1 MARFAV
7 GDTVRVSMPKG
18 PNKRGVVG
26 VSVLFSTY
34 AEARFDGAIGTVVEI
49 DPRSTLGLP
58 QYLVNFRGHK
68 NRVAIPWQSQWF
80 RGEWLVPAP
89 APAQEVRA
97 QPDAAGAQ
105 PATPAGG
112 AAEAASGAGQT
123 TTRGSS

>member
-34 AEARFDGAIGTVVEI
+34 AEARFDGAVGTVVEI

-89 APAQEVRA
+89 AQAQA
-97 QPDAAGAQ
+97 QPDPAAGAQ
-105 PATPAGG
+105 AGTPAGG
-112 AAEAASGAGQT
+112 TAEAATGAGQT

>member
-34 AEARFDGAIGTVVEI
+34 AEARFDGAVGTVVEI

-89 APAQEVRA
+89 APAQAQA
-97 QPDAAGAQ
+97 QPDPAAGAQ
-105 PATPAGG
+105 AGTPAGG
-112 AAEAASGAGQT
+112 TAEAATGAGQT

>member
-34 AEARFDGAIGTVVEI
+34 AEARFDGAVGTVVEI

-80 RGEWLVPAP
+80 RGEWLVPAR
-89 APAQEVRA
+89 APAQAQA
-97 QPDAAGAQ
+97 QPDPAAGAQ
-105 PATPAGG
+105 AGTPAGG
-112 AAEAASGAGQT
+112 TAEAATGAGQT

>member
-34 AEARFDGAIGTVVEI
+34 AEARFDGAVGTVVEI

-89 APAQEVRA
+89 APAQAQA
-97 QPDAAGAQ
+97 QPDPAAGAQ
-105 PATPAGG
+105 AATPAGG
-112 AAEAASGAGQT
+112 AGDAATGAGQT

>member
-18 PNKRGVVG
+18 PNKRGVIG

-34 AEARFDGAIGTVVEI
+34 AEARFDGAVGTVVEV
-49 DPRSTLGLP
+49 DPRSTLSLP

-89 APAQEVRA
+89 APAQEARA
-97 QPDAAGAQ
+97 QPDTAGAQ
-105 PATPAGG
+105 PVTPAGG
-112 AAEAASGAGQT
+112 AAEAATGAGQT

>member
-1 MARFAV
+1 MAQFAV

-34 AEARFDGAIGTVVEI
+34 PEARFDGAVGTVVEI
-49 DPRSTLGLP
+49 DPRSTLSLP
-58 QYLVNFRGHK
+58 QYLVNFRDHK
-68 NRVAIPWQSQWF
+68 NRMAIPWQSQWF
-80 RGEWLVPAP
+80 RGEWLVSAP
-89 APAQEVRA
+89 APAQARPQPEATAAA
-97 QPDAAGAQ
+97 QVG
-105 PATPAGG
+105 TPAGG